1 MIMVVKKRYVILIAV
16 AIVGVIVQRCVEP
29 FNPPVTNYTDLLVIS
44 GTLTDEPG
52 DQTITVSRTTPYTDS
67 TYVPENGCSVTVVD
81 DKGNIIR
88 YTGKGGGKYV
98 ANITNSDLGYGT
110 SYMLRVIDNKG
121 DVYES
126 DYQTLQPAPPIDSL
140 TASYQP
146 KSTAENPDGLKGY
159 QFYVNTSDPSGKTQ
173 YYRWSMQETWEYHSP
188 YTVAAMW
195 DGTLHLNY
203 HFENNRSTCW
213 MTKEVPGIYAA
224 TTRDL
229 AEDVLKN
236 YKLNYVSTQSD
247 RLMWRYSLLVREYS
261 LSAEAYEF
269 WNGLEKQ
276 TQQTGGLFESQPY
289 MIRGNITCVSKPGKI
304 VLGFFAASGVSE
316 KRIFVGPAPDPA
328 RQISCSSDTIKSIRD
343 DLMPYPPSSY
353 PVYMYN
359 FILPSGAII
368 KVASDQQCFDCL
380 KRGGTN
386 VRPSYWQ

>member
-1 MIMVVKKRYVILIAV
+1 MMMKRYLIGLVVVFAGFG
-16 AIVGVIVQRCVEP
+16 IQRCVEP
-29 FNPPVTNYTDLLVIS
+29 FTPPVNNYRELLVVN

-52 DQTITVSRTTPYTDS
+52 TQTIAVSRTSPYSDS
-67 TYVPENGCSVTVVD
+67 SYVPEKGCAVTVVD
-81 DKGNIIR
+81 DQGNIVK
-88 YTGKGGGKYV
+88 YTERGDGKYV
-98 ANITNSDLGYGT
+98 AEFTRDELQYGRG
-110 SYMLRVIDNKG
+110 YMLRVIDNQG

-126 DYQTLQPAPPIDSL
+126 DYQTLRPAPPIDSL

-146 KSTAENPDGLKGY
+146 KVTAEDPDGLIGY
-159 QFYVNTSDPSGKTQ
+159 QFYVNTRDPSGNTR
-173 YYRWSMQETWEYHSP
+173 YYRWSMEETWEYHSP

-203 HFENNRSTCW
+203 FFKDNRTTCW
-213 MTKEVPGIYAA
+213 MTRDVPGIYTA

-229 AEDVLKN
+229 SEDVLRN
-236 YKLNYVSTQSD
+236 FKLNYVSTQTD
-247 RLMWRYSLLVREYS
+247 RLKWRYCLLVKEYS

-269 WNGLEKQ
+269 WSGLEKQ

-289 MIRGNITCVSKPGKI
+289 MIRGNMTCVSKPDNV
-304 VLGFFAASGVSE
+304 VLGNFSVSGVSE
-316 KRIFVGPAPDPA
+316 KRIFVGPARDPVKE
-328 RQISCSSDTIKSIRD
+328 IFCSSDTIKSVRD

-359 FILPSGAII
+359 FILPSGARV

-386 VRPSYWQ
+386 IRPSYWQ